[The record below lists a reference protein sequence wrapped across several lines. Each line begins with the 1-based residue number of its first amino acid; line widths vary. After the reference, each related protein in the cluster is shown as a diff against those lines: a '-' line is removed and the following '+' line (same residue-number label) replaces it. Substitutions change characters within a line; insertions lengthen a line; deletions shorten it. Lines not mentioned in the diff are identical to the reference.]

1 LTSDSTP
8 TFVFSSEPG
17 ATFECRVTGPDW
29 EPCSSPYTTD
39 PLSDG
44 SHTFEVR
51 AKDAADNVD
60 PTPDSRTFTVDT
72 AGPVTK
78 IVAGPKVRTTNPF
91 PTFEFTSEPN
101 TLFTC
106 SVDGVAVGCASPYET
121 DRLSIGPHTFEVFGT
136 DQVGNAGPP
145 AMRNFSYARPL
156 QTRIL
161 SSSVSN
167 RSAKFRFTGSGGL
180 APLGFQCR
188 LAGARTTAPQRAWS
202 TCQSPRTYRHL
213 KRGSFTFGVRARDS
227 EGIVDKSPDQLGF
240 TIR

>member
-1 LTSDSTP
+1 VEL
-8 TFVFSSEPG
+8 
-17 ATFECRVTGPDW
+17 
-29 EPCSSPYTTD
+29 
-39 PLSDG
+39 L
-44 SHTFEVR
+44 R

-72 AGPVTK
+72 TGPVAK

-121 DRLSIGPHTFEVFGT
+121 DRLSIGSHTFEVFGT
-136 DQVGNAGPP
+136 DQAGNAGPP
-145 AMRNFSYARPL
+145 ATRTFRYVRPL

-161 SSSVSN
+161 SSSISN
-167 RSAKFRFTGSGGL
+167 GSAKFRFTGSGGL

-188 LAGARTTAPQRAWS
+188 LTAARTTPAQRAWS
-202 TCQSPRTYRHL
+202 VCQS
-213 KRGSFTFGVRARDS
+213 RGHTG
-227 EGIVDKSPDQLGF
+227 
-240 TIR
+240 T